1 MAAITLPKG
10 TLLQFNAK
18 DPLLLPTPSASL
30 AYRNITDHNRSQ
42 FSVDSNRIE
51 RTARMANG
59 SLRKIFIADKKNFSM
74 SWDLVPSYRTET
86 VDGYWG
92 AEDLRTF
99 YASDEGKGTF
109 DIRIN
114 FAKNGSS
121 QASSGYEQYTV
132 SITNCSFVLVKRGIQ
147 AHWNISLSLE
157 EV

>member
-1 MAAITLPKG
+1 MAAITLPRG

-18 DPLLLPTPSASL
+18 DPLAPTPATTLGWRS
-30 AYRNITDHNRSQ
+30 ITDHNRSE
-42 FSVDSNRIE
+42 FAVDSNRIE
-51 RTARMANG
+51 RTTRMANG
-59 SLRKIFIADKKNFSM
+59 TLRKFFIADKKNFSV

-99 YASDEGKGTF
+99 YSSDEGKGTF

-114 FAKNGSS
+114 FAKNGTS
-121 QASSGYEQYTV
+121 QVLSGYEQYTV
-132 SITNCSFVLVKRGIQ
+132 SITGCSFNLVKRGIQ
-147 AHWNISLSLE
+147 AHWNISLSME

>member
-18 DPLLLPTPSASL
+18 DPLAPTPSATL
-30 AYRNITDHNRSQ
+30 AYRSITDHNRSS
-42 FSVDSNRIE
+42 FSVESNRIE

-59 SLRKIFIADKKNFSM
+59 SLRKFFIADKKSFSV

-99 YASDEGKGTF
+99 YVSDEGKGTF

-121 QASSGYEQYTV
+121 QVSSGYEQYTV
-132 SITNCSFVLVKRGIQ
+132 SIRDCSFTLVKRGIQ
-147 AHWNISLSLE
+147 AHWNVSLSME

>member
-18 DPLLLPTPSASL
+18 DPLLTPTPATTLGWRS
-30 AYRNITDHNRSQ
+30 ITDHNRSE

-51 RTARMANG
+51 RTMRMANG
-59 SLRKIFIADKKNFSM
+59 SLRKFFIADKKNFSVN
-74 SWDLVPSYRTET
+74 WDLVPSYRSET

-114 FAKNGSS
+114 FAKSGSS
-121 QASSGYEQYTV
+121 QVSSGYEQYTV
-132 SITNCSFVLVKRGIQ
+132 SITDCSFTLVKRGIQ

>member
-1 MAAITLPKG
+1 MAAITLPRG

-18 DPLLLPTPSASL
+18 DPLASTPATTLGWRS
-30 AYRNITDHNRSQ
+30 ITDHNRSE
-42 FSVDSNRIE
+42 FAVDSNRIE
-51 RTARMANG
+51 RTTRMANG
-59 SLRKIFIADKKNFSM
+59 TLRKFFIADKKNFSV

-99 YASDEGKGTF
+99 YSSDEGKGTF

-114 FAKNGSS
+114 FAKNGTS
-121 QASSGYEQYTV
+121 QVSSGYEQYTV
-132 SITNCSFVLVKRGIQ
+132 SITGCSFNLVKRGIQ
-147 AHWNISLSLE
+147 AHWNISLSME

>member
-18 DPLLLPTPSASL
+18 DPLLTPTPSTTLGWRS
-30 AYRNITDHNRSQ
+30 ITDHNRSE

-51 RTARMANG
+51 RTMRMANG
-59 SLRKIFIADKKNFSM
+59 SLRKFFIADKKNFSVN
-74 SWDLVPSYRTET
+74 WDLVPSYRSET

-99 YASDEGKGTF
+99 YSSDEGKGTF

-114 FAKNGSS
+114 FAKGGSS
-121 QASSGYEQYTV
+121 QVSSGYEQYTV
-132 SITNCSFVLVKRGIQ
+132 SITSCSFTLIKRGIQ